1 MGGGSGNTKIKME
14 NLSFYATIKIKN
26 SNGTKDNGAQGTDL
40 VGPTAPTGSS
50 MPRVI
55 VKEDATKIFIE
66 NIKTDGAYSAREE
79 SLKRE
84 VSLSLCVCV
93 KFSRNCVWF
102 VRKYWKDL

>member
-1 MGGGSGNTKIKME
+1 ME

-26 SNGTKDNGAQGTDL
+26 SNGTKDSGAQGTDPA
-40 VGPTAPTGSS
+40 GPTAPIRSS
-50 MPRVI
+50 MPGVI

-84 VSLSLCVCV
+84 VSLSLSV
-93 KFSRNCVWF
+93 F
-102 VRKYWKDL
+102 VSNLVEIVFGL